1 MDIKE
6 LIFSCLQDDPKAQKQ
21 FYDLTCDKVMAT
33 CKRYSKD
40 HEEARDFFQESYI
53 RIFKSLNTF
62 QIEKGNILA
71 WVYTI
76 TRNVVFDKLRNKK
89 VNFVELTTEA
99 ENLEYN
105 VEQFD
110 TLLPT
115 EIESEIQKMPDGY
128 RTILNLFVF
137 EEQSHAEI
145 AKILNITESTSRSQ
159 YLRAKNYLKKN
170 LETIYSKR
178 YEKYIV

>member
-1 MDIKE
+1 MNSKT
-6 LIFSCLQDDPKAQKQ
+6 LIQSCLQDDQKAQKQ
-21 FYDLTCDKVMAT
+21 LYDLTCDKVMTT

-53 RIFKSLNTF
+53 RIFKNLHSF
-62 QIEKGNILA
+62 QIEKGDLLA

-89 VNFVELTTEA
+89 LNFVELTVEA
-99 ENLEYN
+99 EELEYN
-105 VEQFD
+105 VEQLD
-110 TLLPT
+110 TLLPN
-115 EIESEIQKMPDGY
+115 EVESEIQKMPDGY

-159 YLRAKNYLKKN
+159 FLRAKKYLKKN